1 MTKLHEEYIRD
12 SVNNIDKI
20 DISQKGEMTVVI
32 SEILIKQ
39 NRLQVIDESV
49 KKKITKLI
57 KKMTIKDITSK
68 ISKENNISKKIIY
81 EFCIKKK
88 NEI

>member
-1 MTKLHEEYIRD
+1 
-12 SVNNIDKI
+12 
-20 DISQKGEMTVVI
+20 MTVVI